1 MIPFD
6 GGSEVEAMA
15 TSHASR
21 SSIRVGIVGAG
32 FAARFHLDA
41 LRRVYTAR
49 THVAGIH
56 SRREGPAGDL
66 ADAHGTVVFASIS
79 DLIDACDVVH
89 ICTPPATHEEIAI
102 ACLAAG
108 RDCIVEKPFTGF
120 FSARPGPT
128 THKGPTW
135 RQARISAQD
144 SIKRMLRAEESSSG
158 RIHYAENWVYAPAI
172 QKEREILEKSGDQIL
187 WMDGQESHSGSHSPY
202 YGIWKHSG
210 GGSIMGKGVHPLTAA
225 LYLKRVESRAKGL
238 PPIRPQSVSARV
250 HRVTALPG
258 FRGGGF
264 IRSDYADV
272 EDYGR
277 VHVVFSD
284 GTIADIV
291 ATELVMG
298 GVHNVLEVNAANH
311 RSICNINPNS
321 SMATFAPA
329 PETLKDVYRVEKIE
343 TTQGWAPTAP
353 DEDWMTGYYHEMNA
367 FYDDISHNRPA
378 ECNSALAADTIS
390 VVYAAYESAGLD
402 GATVEVDLEPDQ

>member
-1 MIPFD
+1 
-6 GGSEVEAMA
+6 MA
-15 TSHASR
+15 TTR
-21 SSIRVGIVGAG
+21 NGNSSIRVGIVGAG
-32 FAARFHLDA
+32 FAARFHVDA

-49 THVAGIH
+49 TNLSGVY
-56 SRREGPAGDL
+56 SRREETARAL
-66 ADAHGTVVFASIS
+66 ADSHSTSAFTSLP
-79 DLIDACDVVH
+79 DLIDASDVVH

-102 ACLAAG
+102 ACLTAG
-108 RDCIVEKPFTGF
+108 RDCIVEKPFTGY
-120 FSARPGPT
+120 FSGSPVLPPHDGPT
-128 THKGPTW
+128 L
-135 RQARISAQD
+135 RDARNGARE
-144 SIKRMLRAEESSSG
+144 SINRMLRAEASSTG
-158 RIHYAENWVYAPAI
+158 RIHYAENWVYAPAV

-225 LYLKRVESRAKGL
+225 LYLKRVESRATGS
-238 PPIRPQSVSARV
+238 PAIRPRSVSART
-250 HRVTALPG
+250 HRVTALTDY
-258 FRGGGF
+258 RGGQF
-264 IRSDYADV
+264 IRSDYSDV

-298 GVHNVLEVNAANH
+298 GVHNVLEVNASNH

-329 PETLKDVYRVEKIE
+329 PETMNDVYRVEKIE
-343 TTQGWAPTAP
+343 TTQGWAPTSP

-367 FYDDISHNRPA
+367 FYDDILHDRHS
-378 ECNSALAADTIS
+378 ESNSALAADTIAL
-390 VVYAAYESAGLD
+390 VYAAYESAGQD
-402 GATVEVDLEPDQ
+402 GAMVEVELEPDQ